1 MGKETT
7 QPTPIDKDEYKAF
20 KNWVRDVHGKT
31 RGHLG
36 SEIENA
42 LREYRKNDSAPD
54 RLRRMENDI
63 ATIKANIADAESD
76 GGTVAPTPSEASD
89 TRARRITKP
98 AANQPRQKKVE
109 YLVQEYCEEY
119 DCDNDGGAVI
129 ENYAMSIVQDEY
141 SFDDSIQ
148 DEYVTEILAELRDMY
163 DPEPHP
169 VHGKFEVWGEQLQR
183 ARETAEEIA
192 QEQMDEVDV

>member
-1 MGKETT
+1 MAQRV
-7 QPTPIDKDEYKAF
+7 QPGGRVDEATYERFREFVKQQHGAVRGNLGRELEKAMRERMDVA
-20 KNWVRDVHGKT
+20 NGRDSMT
-31 RGHLG
+31 R
-36 SEIENA
+36 IEN
-42 LREYRKNDSAPD
+42 DV
-54 RLRRMENDI
+54 
-63 ATIKANIADAESD
+63 ATIKAMLADADAD
-76 GGTVAPTPSEASD
+76 GGAVAPTPSEESD

-169 VHGKFEVWGEQLQR
+169 VHGKFEVWGQQLENGKER
-183 ARETAEEIA
+183 AEEIA
-192 QEQMDEVDV
+192 QEEMDEVDV